1 MKYPFYK
8 LKEINFHIALVCM
21 NASTESEELNGVQT
35 PLFLQALVIVKPR
48 GSTMLSTVWKE
59 TVSSPVMAMSII
71 VGHSHTHFNPFRVAL
86 TS

>member
-8 LKEINFHIALVCM
+8 VKEINFHIALVCM
-21 NASTESEELNGVQT
+21 NASTKCEGFNGVQT
-35 PLFLQALVIVKPR
+35 PLFLQALVIVIPR
-48 GSTMLSTVWKE
+48 GSTMLFTVWKE

-71 VGHSHTHFNPFRVAL
+71 VGHSQTHFNPFRVAL